1 MSDVTIRQLA
11 SMPVGDLIRGLE
23 NEEFSV
29 LKAAHSAKLRAK
41 MRGTGLICR
50 AVLWL
55 ASVLAGGTKKYRNIR
70 KMRKKLASML
80 AWGAPCKI
88 TGKPEREADC
98 IVMGFNHPSLGE
110 IARFVYVHLNYF
122 DDRFSLF
129 PVNLPW
135 YEALAPKSEILRQ
148 LGIILVPILTP
159 STLVKISKNVSK
171 SEMTS
176 LQGLASA
183 LNNHYIRGIAKLAEA
198 ERCAIWVAPSAT
210 RQATVFRNED
220 ELNDRVRIE
229 PQTITLLATALRGA
243 KVADYELVPVA
254 VAPARKCKR
263 GLNLFK
269 EYRISFAPSM
279 SPDYVEYLRTAPSA
293 NYRGRQLEFKFREQI
308 AWALLRLKRS
318 DLVCAYENRE
328 QK

>member
-29 LKAAHSAKLRAK
+29 LKAAHSAKLRAE

-183 LNNHYIRGIAKLAEA
+183 LNNHYIHAIVKLAEA
-198 ERCAIWVAPSAT
+198 ERCVIWVAPSAT
-210 RQATVFRNED
+210 RQATIFRSED

-229 PQTITLLATALRGA
+229 PQTMTLLATALHAA
-243 KVADYELVPVA
+243 KVSDFEFVPIG
-254 VAPARKCKR
+254 VAPSAKCNR
-263 GLNLFK
+263 GLNLFRGYK
-269 EYRISFAPSM
+269 LRFGPSL
-279 SPDYVEYLRTAPSA
+279 DTKYVEYLRTASA
-293 NYRGRQLEFKFREQI
+293 PNYRGRQLEFKFREHI
-308 AWALLRLKRS
+308 AWAVMHLKRG
-318 DLVCAYENRE
+318 DLVRP
-328 QK
+328 QT

>member
-11 SMPVGDLIRGLE
+11 SMPIGDLIRGLE

-29 LKAAHSAKLRAK
+29 LKAAHSAKLRAE

-55 ASVLAGGTKKYRNIR
+55 ASVLAGDTKKYRNIR

-135 YEALAPKSEILRQ
+135 YEALAPRAELLSH
-148 LGIILVPILTP
+148 LGITLVPILTP
-159 STLVKISKNVSK
+159 STLEKISKNVNK
-171 SEMTS
+171 SEKTYLQS
-176 LQGLASA
+176 LAFS
-183 LNNHYIRGIAKLAEA
+183 LNNHYTKKVAEVAKAGH
-198 ERCAIWVAPSAT
+198 CVIWVAPTAT
-210 RQATVFRNED
+210 RQATIFRSED

-229 PQTITLLATALRGA
+229 PQTMTLLATALHAA
-243 KVADYELVPVA
+243 KVSDFEFVPVG
-254 VAPARKCKR
+254 VAPSAKCNR
-263 GLNLFK
+263 GLNLFR
-269 EYRISFAPSM
+269 EYKLRFGPSL
-279 SPDYVEYLRTAPSA
+279 DTKYVEYLRTASA
-293 NYRGRQLEFKFREQI
+293 PNYRGRQLEFKFREHI
-308 AWALLRLKRS
+308 AWAVMHLKRG
-318 DLVCAYENRE
+318 DLVRP
-328 QK
+328 QT

>member
-11 SMPVGDLIRGLE
+11 SMPIGDLIRGLE

-29 LKAAHSAKLRAK
+29 LKAAHSAKLRAE

-55 ASVLAGGTKKYRNIR
+55 ASVLAGDTKKYRNIR

-135 YEALAPKSEILRQ
+135 YEVLAPKSEILRQ

-183 LNNHYIRGIAKLAEA
+183 LNNHYIRGIAKSAET
-198 ERCAIWVAPSAT
+198 ERCVIWVAPSAT

-220 ELNDRVRIE
+220 EVNDRVRIE

-279 SPDYVEYLRTAPSA
+279 SPDYVEYLRTASSP

-318 DLVCAYENRE
+318 DLICAYENRE

>member
-11 SMPVGDLIRGLE
+11 SMPIGDLIRGLE

-29 LKAAHSAKLRAK
+29 LKTAHSAKLRAE

-55 ASVLAGGTKKYRNIR
+55 ASVLAGGTEKYRNIR

-110 IARFVYVHLNYF
+110 IARFVYVHLDYF

-183 LNNHYIRGIAKLAEA
+183 LNNHYIRAIAKLAEA

-210 RQATVFRNED
+210 RQATIFRSED

-229 PQTITLLATALRGA
+229 PQTMTLLATALHAA
-243 KVADYELVPVA
+243 KVSDFEFVPVG
-254 VAPARKCKR
+254 VAPNHHCGR
-263 GLNLFK
+263 GLNLFEDYK
-269 EYRISFAPSM
+269 LNFGPSLKA
-279 SPDYVEYLRTAPSA
+279 DYVDFLRTSA
-293 NYRGRQLEFKFREQI
+293 ASNYRGRQLEFKFREHI
-308 AWALLRLKRS
+308 AWAVMHLKRG
-318 DLVCAYENRE
+318 DLVGP
-328 QK
+328 QT

>member
-1 MSDVTIRQLA
+1 MSGVTIRQLA
-11 SMPVGDLIRGLE
+11 SMPVRDLIRGLE

-29 LKAAHSAKLRAK
+29 LKAAHSAKLRAE
-41 MRGTGLICR
+41 MHGTGLICR

-159 STLVKISKNVSK
+159 STLVKISKNVNK

-183 LNNHYIRGIAKLAEA
+183 LNNHYIRGITKLAEA
-198 ERCAIWVAPSAT
+198 ERCVIWVAPSAT

-220 ELNDRVRIE
+220 EVNNRVRIE

-279 SPDYVEYLRTAPSA
+279 SPDHVEYLRTAPSA

-328 QK
+328 

>member
-11 SMPVGDLIRGLE
+11 SMPIGDLIRGLE

-29 LKAAHSAKLRAK
+29 LKAAHSAKLRAE

-55 ASVLAGGTKKYRNIR
+55 ASMLAGGTKKYRNIR

-183 LNNHYIRGIAKLAEA
+183 LNNHYIRAIAKLAEA

-229 PQTITLLATALRGA
+229 PQTITLLATALHKSG
-243 KVADYELVPVA
+243 KPYSLVPVG
-254 VAPARKCKR
+254 VAPKKRCSR

-269 EYRISFAPSM
+269 EYKLCFANSM
-279 SPDYVEYLRTAPSA
+279 SYDYVEYLRTASSP

-318 DLVCAYENRE
+318 DLVCAYENSE

>member
-11 SMPVGDLIRGLE
+11 SMPIENLVRGLE

-29 LKAAHSAKLRAK
+29 LKAAHSAKLRAE

-55 ASVLAGGTKKYRNIR
+55 ARAMAGGTKKYRNIR

-88 TGKPEREADC
+88 SGNLDRDASC
-98 IVMGFNHPSLGE
+98 LVMGFNHPSLGE

-135 YEALAPKSEILRQ
+135 YEALAPRAELLSH
-148 LGIILVPILTP
+148 LGITLVPILTP
-159 STLVKISKNVSK
+159 STLEKISKNVNK
-171 SEMTS
+171 TEKTYLQS
-176 LQGLASA
+176 LAFS
-183 LNNHYIRGIAKLAEA
+183 LNNHYTKKVAEVAKAGH
-198 ERCAIWVAPSAT
+198 CVIWVAPTAT
-210 RQATVFRNED
+210 RQATIFRSED

-229 PQTITLLATALRGA
+229 PQTMTLLATALHAA
-243 KVADYELVPVA
+243 KVSDFEFVPVG
-254 VAPARKCKR
+254 VAPNHHCGR
-263 GLNLFK
+263 GLNLFEDYK
-269 EYRISFAPSM
+269 LNFGPSLKA
-279 SPDYVEYLRTAPSA
+279 DYVDFLRTSA
-293 NYRGRQLEFKFREQI
+293 ASNYRGRQLEFKFREHI
-308 AWALLRLKRS
+308 AWAVMHLKRG
-318 DLVCAYENRE
+318 DLVRP
-328 QK
+328 QT